1 MKKLLIA
8 MLAFSS
14 ACNAEEP
21 MTWPELPTS
30 GFLSGR
36 TATNADVEAGDA
48 VFSMDGK
55 SLGSLGIEIP
65 QYAIWADENGEE
77 RPVIVL
83 QAERAPGGM
92 EIVGLRAAD
101 GSNMAATLP
110 EIRLLG
116 TKKPS

>member
-8 MLAFSS
+8 TLAFSTV
-14 ACNAEEP
+14 CNAEEP
-21 MTWPELPTS
+21 MTWPELPSS
-30 GFLSGR
+30 GFVSGR
-36 TATNADVEAGDA
+36 TATKADVETGDA

-55 SLGSLGIEIP
+55 SLGPSDVEVP
-65 QYAIWADENGEE
+65 QYAIWTDESGTEHA
-77 RPVIVL
+77 VIVV

-116 TKKPS
+116 TKRPS